1 MASAE
6 NRTDSIKRFIIRA
19 QSYEI
24 RKRNEKKKQKYFLL
38 SALFS
43 TFAHRMLEVK
53 KSRKA
58 DLEHGR
64 WARFALGLVVA
75 LAFLFVGLN
84 YSLTPDDPLDDPD
97 LLDMLSM
104 DEELPSMMQLEN
116 ELALAPKVE
125 PEPSKKL
132 VVAEEEEQVEPLT
145 DDEPVETDMDNDMSA
160 LDDEEEIEPPAPM
173 DDDVISFRIVQD
185 LPQFPGG
192 AVEMMKWLQRNLKYP
207 PLAQERK
214 IQGKVVAEFIVNKDG
229 SVTDVKVVKSLNP
242 MCDREVLRVL
252 RMMPR
257 WTAGIENDQPCRTK
271 VCIPVVFKL

>member
-1 MASAE
+1 M
-6 NRTDSIKRFIIRA
+6 
-19 QSYEI
+19 
-24 RKRNEKKKQKYFLL
+24 
-38 SALFS
+38 
-43 TFAHRMLEVK
+43 MEVK

-160 LDDEEEIEPPAPM
+160 LDGEEEIEPPAPM